1 MHVKTRW
8 LVLGGLL
15 TASSALA
22 VKVGEPL
29 YIRAKGTKLL
39 ASAAPTAKA
48 LAVLQPGEK
57 VVWKGADPANKQ
69 FHKVESGGKTG
80 VVFVANLSSTPPSTE
95 LTAQSGGAAID
106 AQAFASSGAATKAL
120 SEGATSYAS
129 TKKIDSLAV
138 ELISLE
144 QLALAVKAKEINE
157 RNKKVGL
164 FVVATDEG
172 GAK

>member
-8 LVLGGLL
+8 MLLGCLL
-15 TASSALA
+15 TAGSALA

-57 VVWKGADPANKQ
+57 VIWKGADPANKQ
-69 FHKVESGGKTG
+69 FHKVESGGKQG
-80 VVFVANLSSTPPSTE
+80 VVFVANLASSPPSTE
-95 LTAQSGGAAID
+95 LSAKAGGAAID

-120 SEGATSYAS
+120 SEGAASYAS
-129 TKKIDSLAV
+129 SKKIDDLAV
-138 ELISLE
+138 ELIALE
-144 QLALAVKAKEINE
+144 QLALGVKAKEINE

-164 FVVATDEG
+164 FVLAADEG